1 MAGPPLLEVSC
12 ATDVAVGGEGAR
24 RGGWAQWLLI
34 EVVPQDRVQTL
45 VADRTGEQS
54 AFGSRFHAGRWI
66 ALAQADDAETRTVAH
81 LGMRERR
88 QDLLYH
94 LRGLRTHGARLRVS
108 GRVSGSAFPTVRGSP
123 GSVRGARRTCD
134 DAARLRSNAG
144 QSARRLRLWLC
155 RAVCAA
161 APATHQCRSAGP
173 SLGKLG

>member
-94 LRGLRTHGARLRVS
+94 LRGLRTHGARPPDHARRRPVQV
-108 GRVSGSAFPTVRGSP
+108 RPVRGGP
-123 GSVRGARRTCD
+123 MFGVGHGGVRFAHTHMRS
-134 DAARLRSNAG
+134 DALALMEDLDG
-144 QSARRLRLWLC
+144 GG
-155 RAVCAA
+155 
-161 APATHQCRSAGP
+161 RSA
-173 SLGKLG
+173 